1 MSNIVKSFLAGA
13 VMSLSRLN
21 QVKQRDNFIDDD
33 ENEFA
38 QEQQVR
44 KQEIKIISES
54 RFYEL
59 LNAAEDA
66 SKLRNAERTAQILK
80 SRGIDG
86 DFLSFKN
93 VTYAPPL
100 HEQLSGNMN
109 YTYKFKTDND
119 ICKYSSDVHIREED
133 GVLTL
138 SFLINLLE
146 HPVVRKIAN
155 NLSNLTAL
163 AINENAR
170 IYAYEVKS
178 FRGIIR
184 PNDNEIYVVFDAEC
198 KMNGEYVRELSNESR
213 MMHKNDL
220 IDPRTYKL

>member
-33 ENEFA
+33 ENEIA

-119 ICKYSSDVHIREED
+119 ICKYSSDVHVREED

-220 IDPRTYKL
+220 IDQRTYKL

>member
-1 MSNIVKSFLAGA
+1 MSNIIKSFLAGA

-33 ENEFA
+33 ENEIA

-109 YTYKFKTDND
+109 FTYKFKTDND
-119 ICKYSSDVHIREED
+119 ICKYSSDVHIKEQD

-138 SFLINLLE
+138 SFLICTSEEYLQ
-146 HPVVRKIAN
+146 
-155 NLSNLTAL
+155 
-163 AINENAR
+163 
-170 IYAYEVKS
+170 
-178 FRGIIR
+178 IR
-184 PNDNEIYVVFDAEC
+184 TQKFMP
-198 KMNGEYVRELSNESR
+198 MR
-213 MMHKNDL
+213 
-220 IDPRTYKL
+220 

>member
-1 MSNIVKSFLAGA
+1 MSNIIKSFLAGA

-33 ENEFA
+33 ENEIA

-119 ICKYSSDVHIREED
+119 ICKYSSDVHVREED

-220 IDPRTYKL
+220 IDQRTYKL

>member
-59 LNAAEDA
+59 LNAAENA
-66 SKLRNAERTAQILK
+66 SKLRHSERTAQILK

-93 VTYAPPL
+93 ITYGPPL

-109 YTYKFKTDND
+109 FTYKFKTDND
-119 ICKYSSDVHIREED
+119 ICKYSSDVHIKEQD

-146 HPVVRKIAN
+146 HPIVRKIAS

-163 AINENAR
+163 AINDNAR

>member
-93 VTYAPPL
+93 VTYLPPL

-119 ICKYSSDVHIREED
+119 ICKYSSDVHVREED